1 MSRFSSIV
9 WSSVGKKFLTG
20 ITGLVLCVFILEH
33 LSGNLLLLHKNPGPF
48 NRYAHWLHSLGE
60 VLIVI
65 ELGLVA
71 VFAVHIIMGISV
83 AVRKTEARPRAMRY
97 FKTAGAG
104 HPSRK
109 SLSSVSMLVTGIVL
123 LAFVIIHL
131 KMFKFGPGVEAEY
144 VDAHLTEI
152 HGEEVRDIYRL
163 VEEEFSNIWT
173 VIGYVAVMLLLGL
186 HLRHGF
192 WSAFQSIGIGHPRYA
207 PFIYAVGIV
216 FAAAMA
222 VGFLLLPIIIYFRGV
237 AS

>member
-33 LSGNLLLLHKNPGPF
+33 LSGNLLLLYNDSEPF
-48 NRYAHWLHSLGE
+48 NRYAHWLHSVGE
-60 VLIVI
+60 LLIVI
-65 ELGLVA
+65 ELGFVA
-71 VFAVHIIMGISV
+71 IFVIHIIMGISV

-97 FKTAGAG
+97 FKTARAG

-109 SLSSVSMLVTGIVL
+109 SLSSVSMILTGLVL
-123 LAFVIIHL
+123 LVFVIIHL
-131 KMFKFGPGVEAEY
+131 KMFKFGPGVEAAY
-144 VDAHLTEI
+144 VDAHLTEV
-152 HGEEVRDIYRL
+152 HGEKVRDLYKL

-192 WSAFQSIGIGHPRYA
+192 WSAFQSLGIGYPRYT
-207 PFIYAVGIV
+207 PFIYSVGIV
-216 FAAAMA
+216 FAVVMA
-222 VGFLLLPIIIYFRGV
+222 VGFLLLPILIYFRGV

>member
-33 LSGNLLLLHKNPGPF
+33 LSGNLLLLHKNAGPF

-104 HPSRK
+104 QPSRK

-192 WSAFQSIGIGHPRYA
+192 WSAFQSIGIGYPRYA

>member
-20 ITGLVLCVFILEH
+20 ITGLALCVFILEH
-33 LSGNLLLLHKNPGPF
+33 LSGNLLLLYKDSEPF

-60 VLIVI
+60 VLIVF

-71 VFAVHIIMGISV
+71 VFVIHIIMGISV
-83 AVRKTEARPRAMRY
+83 AVRKTDARPRAMRY
-97 FKTAGAG
+97 YKTAGAG

-109 SLSSVSMLVTGIVL
+109 SLSSVSMVITGLVL
-123 LAFVIIHL
+123 LVFVIVHL

-152 HGEEVRDIYRL
+152 HGEKVRDLYRL

-192 WSAFQSIGIGHPRYA
+192 WSAFQSLGIGYPRYT
-207 PFIYAVGIV
+207 PLIYSVGIV
-216 FAAAMA
+216 FAIVMA
-222 VGFLLLPIIIYFRGV
+222 VGFLLLPILIYIRGV
-237 AS
+237 PS